1 MKATTQ
7 EKIRKIKKSIESKE
21 DLKEIEKKFFST
33 KKKKQEFLDRTY
45 TYFNPA
51 DLDYLEYIH
60 KVYGKI
66 SEFKPLKEKQE
77 EVAVEDIETE
87 TNKLTELE
95 SSKNGTPNKITK
107 SKKVRKSEDKPKK
120 DFFDFVE
127 DEEKT
132 KDFDFVDEEIEV
144 AEVKKD
150 EEINNPTQLEVAKN
164 DTPNS
169 LTVLENNFFK
179 DENNLKSLIEMV
191 KKYRSQNENLIEV
204 IEAGMVNIPVEAK
217 ELELNAILSVRTNK
231 EVYAKIVE
239 MAQKNKAGKG
249 EFLTFIL
256 WDFLKRN
263 S

>member
-7 EKIRKIKKSIESKE
+7 EKIKKIRV
-21 DLKEIEKKFFST
+21 EIEKGTSPADIKKKFFGTET
-33 KKKKQEFLDRTY
+33 KKNEYLRKWGTFFTDEEITY
-45 TYFNPA
+45 LNEETNN
-51 DLDYLEYIH
+51 LTVLETAENDN
-60 KVYGKI
+60 
-66 SEFKPLKEKQE
+66 S
-77 EVAVEDIETE
+77 
-87 TNKLTELE
+87 NKLT
-95 SSKNGTPNKITK
+95 KA
-107 SKKVRKSEDKPKK
+107 KKVRNKKEDKPKK

-127 DEEKT
+127 DEKKT
-132 KDFDFVDEEIEV
+132 KEIDFVDE
-144 AEVKKD
+144 D
-150 EEINNPTQLEVAKN
+150 EEINNPTQLEVTKN

-191 KKYRSQNENLIEV
+191 KKYRNQNENLIEV
-204 IEAGMVNIPVEAK
+204 IEAGMVNIPLEAK

-231 EVYAKIVE
+231 EIYAKIVE

-249 EFLTFIL
+249 EFLTYIL

>member
-1 MKATTQ
+1 MKVTTK
-7 EKIRKIKKSIESKE
+7 EKIKKIR
-21 DLKEIEKKFFST
+21 LEIEKGTSPADIKKKFFGTET
-33 KKKKQEFLDRTY
+33 KKNEYLSRWGS
-45 TYFNPA
+45 YFDDEEIA
-51 DLDYLEYIH
+51 YLNNTDE
-60 KVYGKI
+60 
-66 SEFKPLKEKQE
+66 
-77 EVAVEDIETE
+77 E
-87 TNKLTELE
+87 TNKLT
-95 SSKNGTPNKITK
+95 KDNI
-107 SKKVRKSEDKPKK
+107 VRN
-120 DFFDFVE
+120 
-127 DEEKT
+127 T
-132 KDFDFVDEEIEV
+132 EEIEV
-144 AEVKKD
+144 AEVKT
-150 EEINNPTQLEVAKN
+150 ELEVTKN

-231 EVYAKIVE
+231 EIYARIVE
-239 MAQKNKAGKG
+239 MAQKNKSGKG

>member
-1 MKATTQ
+1 MKVTTK
-7 EKIRKIKKSIESKE
+7 EKIKKIRV
-21 DLKEIEKKFFST
+21 EIEKGTSPADIKKKFFGTET
-33 KKKKQEFLDRTY
+33 KKIEYLRKWGRYFDDEEITY
-45 TYFNPA
+45 LNEETNN
-51 DLDYLEYIH
+51 LTVLETAENDN
-60 KVYGKI
+60 
-66 SEFKPLKEKQE
+66 S
-77 EVAVEDIETE
+77 
-87 TNKLTELE
+87 NKLT
-95 SSKNGTPNKITK
+95 KA
-107 SKKVRKSEDKPKK
+107 KKVRNKKEDKPKK

-127 DEEKT
+127 DEKKT
-132 KDFDFVDEEIEV
+132 KEIDFVDE
-144 AEVKKD
+144 D
-150 EEINNPTQLEVAKN
+150 EEINNPTQLEVTKN

-191 KKYRSQNENLIEV
+191 KKYRNQNENLIEV
-204 IEAGMVNIPVEAK
+204 IEAGMVNIPIEAK

-231 EVYAKIVE
+231 EIYTRIVE

>member
-1 MKATTQ
+1 MKVTTK
-7 EKIRKIKKSIESKE
+7 EKIKKIR
-21 DLKEIEKKFFST
+21 LEIEKGTSPADIKKKFFGTET
-33 KKKKQEFLDRTY
+33 KKNEYLSRWGS
-45 TYFNPA
+45 YFDDEEIA
-51 DLDYLEYIH
+51 YLNNTDE
-60 KVYGKI
+60 
-66 SEFKPLKEKQE
+66 
-77 EVAVEDIETE
+77 E
-87 TNKLTELE
+87 TNNLTMLE
-95 SSKNGTPNKITK
+95 TPKNATPNKITK
-107 SKKVRKSEDKPKK
+107 SKKVRSKEDKTENI
-120 DFFDFVE
+120 V
-127 DEEKT
+127 DEETETNNLT
-132 KDFDFVDEEIEV
+132 KDNIVRNIEEIEV
-144 AEVKKD
+144 AEVKT
-150 EEINNPTQLEVAKN
+150 ELEVAKT

-191 KKYRSQNENLIEV
+191 KKYRNQNENLIEV
-204 IEAGMVNIPVEAK
+204 IEAGIVNIPVEAK

>member
-7 EKIRKIKKSIESKE
+7 EKIKKIRV
-21 DLKEIEKKFFST
+21 EIEKGTSPADIKKKFFGTET
-33 KKKKQEFLDRTY
+33 KKNEYLSRWGS
-45 TYFNPA
+45 YFDDEEIA
-51 DLDYLEYIH
+51 YLNNTDE
-60 KVYGKI
+60 
-66 SEFKPLKEKQE
+66 
-77 EVAVEDIETE
+77 E
-87 TNKLTELE
+87 TNKPTMLE
-95 SSKNGTPNKITK
+95 TPKNATPNKITK
-107 SKKVRKSEDKPKK
+107 SKKVKKSEDKPKK
-120 DFFDFVE
+120 DFFDFV

-132 KDFDFVDEEIEV
+132 KEIDFVDEEIEV

-150 EEINNPTQLEVAKN
+150 EETNELTMLEVSKN
-164 DTPNS
+164 DSPNN

-204 IEAGMVNIPVEAK
+204 IEAGIVNIPVEAK

-231 EVYAKIVE
+231 EVYARIVE

>member
-1 MKATTQ
+1 MKVTTK
-7 EKIRKIKKSIESKE
+7 EKIKKIRV
-21 DLKEIEKKFFST
+21 EIEKGTSPADIKKKFFGTET
-33 KKKKQEFLDRTY
+33 KKIEYLRKWGRYFDDEEITY
-45 TYFNPA
+45 LNEETNN
-51 DLDYLEYIH
+51 LTVLETAENDN
-60 KVYGKI
+60 
-66 SEFKPLKEKQE
+66 S
-77 EVAVEDIETE
+77 
-87 TNKLTELE
+87 NKLT
-95 SSKNGTPNKITK
+95 KA
-107 SKKVRKSEDKPKK
+107 KKVRNKKEDKPKK

-127 DEEKT
+127 DEKKT
-132 KDFDFVDEEIEV
+132 KEIDFVDDVDE
-144 AEVKKD
+144 D
-150 EEINNPTQLEVAKN
+150 EEINNPTQLEVTKN

-191 KKYRSQNENLIEV
+191 KKYRNQNENLIEV
-204 IEAGMVNIPVEAK
+204 IEAGMVNIPIEAK

-231 EVYAKIVE
+231 EIYARIVE

>member
-1 MKATTQ
+1 MKVTTK
-7 EKIRKIKKSIESKE
+7 EKIKKIRV
-21 DLKEIEKKFFST
+21 EIEKGTSPADIKKKFFGTET
-33 KKKKQEFLDRTY
+33 KKIEYLRKWGRYFDDEEITY
-45 TYFNPA
+45 LNNT
-51 DLDYLEYIH
+51 DE
-60 KVYGKI
+60 
-66 SEFKPLKEKQE
+66 
-77 EVAVEDIETE
+77 E
-87 TNKLTELE
+87 TNKVTELE
-95 SSKNGTPNKITK
+95 SSKNDTPNKITK
-107 SKKVRKSEDKPKK
+107 SKKVRSKSEEDKPK

-127 DEEKT
+127 DEEVK
-132 KDFDFVDEEIEV
+132 KDICHFVDE
-144 AEVKKD
+144 D
-150 EEINNPTQLEVAKN
+150 EEINNPTQLEVPKN

-204 IEAGMVNIPVEAK
+204 IEAGMVNIPIEAK

-231 EVYAKIVE
+231 EIYAKIVE

>member
-7 EKIRKIKKSIESKE
+7 EKIKKIRA
-21 DLKEIEKKFFST
+21 EIEKGTSPADIKKKFFGTET
-33 KKKKQEFLDRTY
+33 KKNEYLRKWGTFFTDEEITY
-45 TYFNPA
+45 LNST
-51 DLDYLEYIH
+51 DE
-60 KVYGKI
+60 
-66 SEFKPLKEKQE
+66 
-77 EVAVEDIETE
+77 E

-120 DFFDFVE
+120 DFFDFV

-132 KDFDFVDEEIEV
+132 KEIDFVDEEIEV

-150 EEINNPTQLEVAKN
+150 EETNELTMLEVSKN
-164 DTPNS
+164 DSPNS

-204 IEAGMVNIPVEAK
+204 IEAGMVNIPIEAK

-231 EVYAKIVE
+231 EIYAKIVE

>member
-7 EKIRKIKKSIESKE
+7 EKIKKIRA
-21 DLKEIEKKFFST
+21 EIEKGTSPADIKKKFFGTET
-33 KKKKQEFLDRTY
+33 KKNEYLRKWGTFFSDEEITY
-45 TYFNPA
+45 LNST
-51 DLDYLEYIH
+51 DE
-60 KVYGKI
+60 
-66 SEFKPLKEKQE
+66 
-77 EVAVEDIETE
+77 E

-107 SKKVRKSEDKPKK
+107 SKKVRKSEDKPK

-150 EEINNPTQLEVAKN
+150 EETNELTMLEVSKN
-164 DTPNS
+164 DSPNS
-169 LTVLENNFFK
+169 LTENNFFK

-191 KKYRSQNENLIEV
+191 KKYRNQNENLIEV
-204 IEAGMVNIPVEAK
+204 IEAGIVNIPIEAK
-217 ELELNAILSVRTNK
+217 ELELNTILSVRTNK
-231 EVYAKIVE
+231 EIYSKIIE

-249 EFLTFIL
+249 EFLTYIL

>member
-1 MKATTQ
+1 MKVTTK
-7 EKIRKIKKSIESKE
+7 EKIKKIRV
-21 DLKEIEKKFFST
+21 EIEKGTSPADIKKKFFGTET
-33 KKKKQEFLDRTY
+33 KKIEYLRKWGRYFDDEEITY
-45 TYFNPA
+45 LNST
-51 DLDYLEYIH
+51 DE
-60 KVYGKI
+60 
-66 SEFKPLKEKQE
+66 
-77 EVAVEDIETE
+77 E

-95 SSKNGTPNKITK
+95 TPKNDTPNKITK
-107 SKKVRKSEDKPKK
+107 SKKVRN
-120 DFFDFVE
+120 
-127 DEEKT
+127 DEKIEVT
-132 KDFDFVDEEIEV
+132 EVDEETETNKLTKDNIVRNIEEVEV
-144 AEVKKD
+144 AEVKTELETPK
-150 EEINNPTQLEVAKN
+150 NN
-164 DTPNS
+164 TPNS

-231 EVYAKIVE
+231 EVYARIVE

>member
-1 MKATTQ
+1 MKVTTK
-7 EKIRKIKKSIESKE
+7 EKIKKIRV
-21 DLKEIEKKFFST
+21 EIEKGTSPADIKKKFFGTET
-33 KKKKQEFLDRTY
+33 KKIEYLRKWGRYFDDEEITY
-45 TYFNPA
+45 LNEETNN
-51 DLDYLEYIH
+51 LTVLETAENDN
-60 KVYGKI
+60 
-66 SEFKPLKEKQE
+66 S
-77 EVAVEDIETE
+77 
-87 TNKLTELE
+87 NKLT
-95 SSKNGTPNKITK
+95 KA
-107 SKKVRKSEDKPKK
+107 KKVRNKKEDKPKK

-127 DEEKT
+127 DEKKT
-132 KDFDFVDEEIEV
+132 KEIDFVDED
-144 AEVKKD
+144 K
-150 EEINNPTQLEVAKN
+150 EINNPTQLEVTKN

-191 KKYRSQNENLIEV
+191 KKYRNQNENLIEV
-204 IEAGMVNIPVEAK
+204 IEAGMVNIPIEAK

-231 EVYAKIVE
+231 EIYARIVE

>member
-1 MKATTQ
+1 MKVTTK
-7 EKIRKIKKSIESKE
+7 EKIKKIRV
-21 DLKEIEKKFFST
+21 EIEKGTSPADIKKKFFGTET
-33 KKKKQEFLDRTY
+33 KKIEYLRKWGRYFDDEEITY
-45 TYFNPA
+45 LNEETNN
-51 DLDYLEYIH
+51 LTVLETAENDN
-60 KVYGKI
+60 
-66 SEFKPLKEKQE
+66 S
-77 EVAVEDIETE
+77 
-87 TNKLTELE
+87 NKLT
-95 SSKNGTPNKITK
+95 KA
-107 SKKVRKSEDKPKK
+107 KKVRNKKEDKPKK

-127 DEEKT
+127 DEKKT
-132 KDFDFVDEEIEV
+132 KEIDFVDE
-144 AEVKKD
+144 D
-150 EEINNPTQLEVAKN
+150 EEINNPTQLEVTKN

-204 IEAGMVNIPVEAK
+204 IEAGMVNIPIEAK

-231 EVYAKIVE
+231 EIYARIVE
-239 MAQKNKAGKG
+239 MAQKNKSGKG